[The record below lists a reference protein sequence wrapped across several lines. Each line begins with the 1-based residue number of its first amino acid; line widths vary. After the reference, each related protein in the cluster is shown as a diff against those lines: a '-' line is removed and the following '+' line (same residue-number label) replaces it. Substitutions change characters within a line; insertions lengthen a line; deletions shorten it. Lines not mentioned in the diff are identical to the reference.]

1 MEKLTGY
8 FNTTNIEELKAEW
21 KRDGTLIIHKTA
33 DEGALKARI
42 LIIGKKRTKWYEP
55 YIKRIIRFLERFL

>member
-8 FNTTNIEELKAEW
+8 FRITDVEKLKAEW
-21 KRDGTLIIHKTA
+21 KRDGNLIIYKTA
-33 DEGALKARI
+33 DEGDLKAKI